1 MNSFERYL
9 GDTYELVDTLKN
21 SEQGFVAAVYDKRA
35 RRLCTMKQRDL
46 KSLPIYQTL
55 KDLNNP
61 HVPTIYRLFERDEK
75 LIVVE
80 EYIDGQT
87 LEEILLYQSTAL
99 DEASA
104 EKILLQLCDALA
116 AFHAKNII
124 HRDLKPSNI
133 MLTEKFFVK
142 VIDFGI
148 ARIFKPESSADTETL
163 GTKGYAP
170 PEQYGLFDF
179 GQTDPRSDIYAL
191 GVTVKELLGR
201 DYDGRLKKI
210 LDRCTEPAPAQ
221 RYQSADELR
230 HAVTSSKI
238 FGRVKNFLVVAAAGL
253 VVFFLPQTLDLGEAP
268 QPVEE
273 MPASEEIITP
283 ETQSPVEEKSSAKTF
298 DDSAI
303 KLPETVIKNNDVSIP
318 NSSFQIPNSISPP
331 APLPEIN
338 SPTPPAEPQKET
350 SGKVELSLYLNGEL
364 TGKEHMVYLDGWQSW
379 RRDKYGQILFPDSWQ
394 AQLHI
399 ENHGGKD
406 LLNPQLEV
414 NIGQD
419 KKTFDLPAIRNGASF
434 DFDIPLGNKMASP
447 ENGSGHLIITLHEE
461 GSPPIMLGKT
471 FFLVK

>member
-46 KSLPIYQTL
+46 KSLTIYQML
-55 KDLNNP
+55 KELDNP
-61 HVPTIYRLFERDEK
+61 HVPTIYRLFERDGN

-87 LEEILLYQSTAL
+87 LEEILLYQPTAIN
-99 DEASA
+99 EATA
-104 EKILLQLCDALA
+104 EKILLQLCDALD

-133 MLTEKFFVK
+133 MFTEKNFVK

-191 GVTVKELLGR
+191 GVTIKELLGKS
-201 DYDGRLKKI
+201 YDGRLKKI
-210 LDRCTEPAPAQ
+210 FDKCTEPAPAQ

-230 HAVTSSKI
+230 NAVISSKI
-238 FGRVKNFLVVAAAGL
+238 FWQVKKFFIAVSAGL
-253 VVFFLPQTLDLGEAP
+253 TVFFLPQNIDLGEIP
-268 QPVEE
+268 EPVEKI
-273 MPASEEIITP
+273 PTASEKISAS
-283 ETQSPVEEKSSAKTF
+283 ETQLPAEKKSSAKTF
-298 DDSAI
+298 DESAI
-303 KLPETVIKNNDVSIP
+303 KIPATTIKNADVSIP
-318 NSSFQIPNSISPP
+318 NSSVQIPNSIPPP
-331 APLPEIN
+331 AQIPEIN
-338 SPTPPAEPQKET
+338 PPPINKPQKEN

-364 TGKEHMVYLDGWQSW
+364 TGKEHMIYLDGWQSW
-379 RRDKYGQILFPDSWQ
+379 RRDKYGQILFPDSWR
-394 AQLHI
+394 ARLHV
-399 ENHGGKD
+399 ENDSGKD
-406 LLNPQLEV
+406 LLSPRLEV

-419 KKTFDLPAIRNGASF
+419 KKIFDLPAIRNGTSF
-434 DFDIPLGNKMASP
+434 NFDIPLGNKLASP
-447 ENGSGHLIITLHEE
+447 EEGSGHLIITLHET

>member
-1 MNSFERYL
+1 M

-46 KSLPIYQTL
+46 KSLPIYKTL
-55 KDLNNP
+55 KELDNP
-61 HVPTIYRLFERDEK
+61 HVPTIYRLFERDRK

-99 DEASA
+99 DETLA

-133 MLTEKFFVK
+133 MLTEKNFVK

-191 GVTVKELLGR
+191 GVTIKELLGR

-238 FGRVKNFLVVAAAGL
+238 FGRVKNFLIAAFAGL
-253 VVFFLPQTLDLGEAP
+253 VVFFLPQTLDFGEVP
-268 QPVEE
+268 QPAEE
-273 MPASEEIITP
+273 IPASEEIIAP

-298 DDSAI
+298 DESAI
-303 KLPETVIKNNDVSIP
+303 KIP
-318 NSSFQIPNSISPP
+318 
-331 APLPEIN
+331 ATPLPEMN
-338 SPTPPAEPQKET
+338 LPTPAQIPEVIPSTPTQPQKET

-364 TGKEHMVYLDGWQSW
+364 TAKEHMIYLNGWQSW
-379 RRDKYGQILFPDSWQ
+379 RRDKYGQILFPDSWR
-394 AQLHI
+394 AQLHV
-399 ENHGGKD
+399 ENHSGKT
-406 LLNPQLEV
+406 LLNPRLEV
-414 NIGQD
+414 QVGQD
-419 KKTFDLPAIRNGASF
+419 KKSFDLSAIRNGASF

-447 ENGSGHLIITLHEE
+447 ENGSGHLLITLHEE

>member
-21 SEQGFVAAVYDKRA
+21 SEKGFVAAVYDKRA

-46 KSLPIYQTL
+46 KSLPVYRTL

-133 MLTEKFFVK
+133 MLTEKNFVK

-191 GVTVKELLGR
+191 GVTIKELLGR

-210 LDRCTEPAPAQ
+210 LGKCTEPAPAQ

-230 HAVTSSKI
+230 NAVTSAKI
-238 FGRVKNFLVVAAAGL
+238 FGRVKKFLIAASTGL
-253 VVFFLPQTLDLGEAP
+253 AVFFLPQTLDLGETP
-268 QPVEE
+268 QPAEE
-273 MPASEEIITP
+273 IPASEEIPAP

-298 DDSAI
+298 DESAI
-303 KLPETVIKNNDVSIP
+303 KLPATPLPDMNLPTPAQIETAP
-318 NSSFQIPNSISPP
+318 PP
-331 APLPEIN
+331 AK
-338 SPTPPAEPQKET
+338 PQEKT

-379 RRDKYGQILFPDSWQ
+379 RRDKYGQILFPDSWR
-394 AQLHI
+394 ARLHI

-406 LLNPQLEV
+406 LLNAQLEV

-419 KKTFDLPAIRNGASF
+419 KKTLNLPAIRNGASF
-434 DFDIPLGNKMASP
+434 DLDIPLGNKMASP
-447 ENGSGHLIITLHEE
+447 EKGSGHLQIVLHEA
-461 GSPPIMLGKT
+461 GSPPIFLGKT

>member
-1 MNSFERYL
+1 M

-46 KSLPIYQTL
+46 KSLPIYKTL
-55 KDLNNP
+55 KELDNP
-61 HVPTIYRLFERDEK
+61 HVPTIYRLFERDRK

-99 DEASA
+99 DETLA

-133 MLTEKFFVK
+133 MLTEKNFVK

-191 GVTVKELLGR
+191 GVTIKELLGR

-210 LDRCTEPAPAQ
+210 FDRCTEPAPAQ

-238 FGRVKNFLVVAAAGL
+238 FGRVKNFLIAAFAGL
-253 VVFFLPQTLDLGEAP
+253 VVFFLPQALDLGEVP
-268 QPVEE
+268 QPAEE
-273 MPASEEIITP
+273 IPASEEIIAP

-303 KLPETVIKNNDVSIP
+303 KIP
-318 NSSFQIPNSISPP
+318 
-331 APLPEIN
+331 ATPLPEMNLPIPAQIPEVIP
-338 SPTPPAEPQKET
+338 STPAEPQKET

-379 RRDKYGQILFPDSWQ
+379 RRDKYGQILFPDSWR
-394 AQLHI
+394 AQLHV
-399 ENHGGKD
+399 ENHSGKT
-406 LLNPQLEV
+406 LFNPRLEV
-414 NIGQD
+414 QVGQD
-419 KKTFDLPAIRNGASF
+419 KKTLDLPAIRNGASF

-447 ENGSGHLIITLHEE
+447 ENGSGHLLITLHEE

>member
-1 MNSFERYL
+1 MDSFERYL

-35 RRLCTMKQRDL
+35 RRLCMMKQRDL
-46 KSLPIYQTL
+46 KSLPIYRTL
-55 KDLNNP
+55 KDSESP
-61 HVPTIYRLFERDEK
+61 HVPKIYRLFERDEK

-87 LEEILLYQSTAL
+87 LEEILLYRPAAI
-99 DEASA
+99 DEAFA
-104 EKILLQLCDALA
+104 EKILLQLCDGLA

-148 ARIFKPESSADTETL
+148 ARIYKPDNSADTEVL

-170 PEQYGLFDF
+170 PEQYGLFDL

-191 GVTVKELLGR
+191 GITLKEFLGK

-210 LDRCTEPAPAQ
+210 LDKCTAQAPAQ
-221 RYQSADELR
+221 RYQSASELR
-230 HAVTSSKI
+230 AAVINSKK
-238 FGRVKNFLVVAAAGL
+238 FQRVKKFFIAASTGL
-253 VVFFLPQTLDLGEAP
+253 VVFFLPQALDVSDIP

-273 MPASEEIITP
+273 IPDAPEVTTPA
-283 ETQSPVEEKSSAKTF
+283 EEKISTETF
-298 DDSAI
+298 EASAI
-303 KLPETVIKNNDVSIP
+303 KIPSTSLPEINL
-318 NSSFQIPNSISPP
+318 PP
-331 APLPEIN
+331 AAPLPEIKP
-338 SPTPPAEPQKET
+338 STPAQPQEKI

-364 TGKEHMVYLDGWQSW
+364 TGKEHMVYLNGWQSW
-379 RRDKYGQILFPDSWQ
+379 RRDKYGQILFPDSWR
-394 AQLHI
+394 ARLHI
-399 ENHGGKD
+399 DNHSGKA
-406 LLNPQLEV
+406 LLSPQLEV

-419 KKTFDLPAIRNGASF
+419 KKKFDVPTIANGASF
-434 DFDIPLGNKMASP
+434 DFEIPLGNKMASP
-447 ENGSGHLIITLHEE
+447 EKGSGHLQIILHEA
-461 GSPPIMLGKT
+461 GLPPIFLNKT